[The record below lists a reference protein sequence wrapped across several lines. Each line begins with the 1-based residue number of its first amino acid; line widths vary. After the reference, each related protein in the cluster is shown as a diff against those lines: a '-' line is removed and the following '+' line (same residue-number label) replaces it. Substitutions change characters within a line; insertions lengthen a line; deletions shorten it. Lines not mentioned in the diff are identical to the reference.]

1 MATNLPPDLRVD
13 ADETERYLEGR
24 SRGPA
29 TIVTLLV
36 LLALVAGGW
45 WWWTQSRPAPPAPPA
60 AAPVA
65 VAPAQP
71 ASAAASAPPS
81 YPLLVP
87 QGTAALAA
95 DNVEHALVEL
105 LGRDAVSRF
114 VDTAD
119 FPRKVAATLD
129 NLGRASAPSA
139 AWPVHPT
146 PGQFQVE
153 QQGDAT
159 VIAAANASRYTPFV
173 QFATAVDTKRAVDL
187 YRRLYPLL
195 QSSYR
200 ELGLGDRSFN
210 DRVVEVI
217 DLLLATPEPSSPP
230 RVQLTEVKG
239 PFADP
244 RPWVRYQ
251 FADPALESLTSGQKI
266 LVRMGR
272 DNERRIKQKLRAFRT
287 DLLAPV
293 PR

>member
-1 MATNLPPDLRVD
+1 MASDLPPDLRVD
-13 ADETERYLEGR
+13 ADETERYMDGR

-29 TIVTLLV
+29 AIVALLV
-36 LLALVAGGW
+36 ILALVAAGW
-45 WWWTQSRPAPPAPPA
+45 WWWAKSRPVPPAPPA

-65 VAPAQP
+65 VAPPEP

-81 YPLLVP
+81 YPLVVP
-87 QGTAALAA
+87 QGTAPLAA
-95 DNVEHALVEL
+95 DNVEHALVGL

-119 FPRKVAATLD
+119 FPRKVAATVD
-129 NLGRASAPSA
+129 NLGRARAPSA

-146 PGQFQVE
+146 PGEFQVE

-159 VIAAANASRYTPFV
+159 VIAAANAARYTPFV
-173 QFATAVDTKRAVDL
+173 QFATSVDTKRAVDL

-195 QSSYR
+195 QTSYR

-217 DLLLATPEPSSPP
+217 DLLLATPEPSSPVH
-230 RVQLTEVKG
+230 VQLTEVKG
-239 PFADP
+239 PFAEP

-251 FADPALESLTSGQKI
+251 FADPALESLTSRQ
-266 LVRMGR
+266 
-272 DNERRIKQKLRAFRT
+272 
-287 DLLAPV
+287 
-293 PR
+293 